1 MEITQEIRAEIDKF
15 KAKGNPVFSL
25 KHAGADYIYIGLLRE
40 DLTAIRDAALAESR
54 KLVDSL
60 TEDEKKSPEKQQE
73 VVSKIDEMEE
83 SFILSYAILYPKF
96 THAEIAKLPVG
107 SGKKLRDEIFK
118 ASGEFEEPSEPVKL

>member
-40 DLTAIRDAALAESR
+40 DLTAIRDSALAESR

-73 VVSKIDEMEE
+73 VVSKI
-83 SFILSYAILYPKF
+83 
-96 THAEIAKLPVG
+96 H
-107 SGKKLRDEIFK
+107 
-118 ASGEFEEPSEPVKL
+118 